1 MLLINTL
8 YFAVVVPQEAH
19 LKVDI
24 CRAEGYRWRWWERQ
38 TVIRDQRATGGLCKA
53 LEEQRIPNLSTRL
66 MCPSLL
72 VPFAG
77 LVLTATEAK
86 VSVSCLSR
94 VWFSFSRIFL
104 PGFTGRPPASECLQ
118 SWACVLAAFP
128 APSGSWL
135 MNPLPFL
142 ECLVPQDVRAT
153 MEKRWM
159 GQERLAQRHQ
169 PPCVPQNGWAF
180 RRWRLSCV
188 LGGARQGRKGPIVEV
203 MSFQSPL
210 KLKDSLKGQ
219 ICDPLSEMIK

>member
-8 YFAVVVPQEAH
+8 YFVVVVPQEAH

-38 TVIRDQRATGGLCKA
+38 TVIRDRRATGGLCKA

-72 VPFAG
+72 VPFAR

-104 PGFTGRPPASECLQ
+104 RGFTGRPPASECR
-118 SWACVLAAFP
+118 AERAF
-128 APSGSWL
+128 L
-135 MNPLPFL
+135 LRFPLPL
-142 ECLVPQDVRAT
+142 GHDWWTLCPSWSAWCLRMWGPRW
-153 MEKRWM
+153 KRD
-159 GQERLAQRHQ
+159 
-169 PPCVPQNGWAF
+169 GWGRSAWLRGTSHPVF
-180 RRWRLSCV
+180 RRMAGLS
-188 LGGARQGRKGPIVEV
+188 GGE
-203 MSFQSPL
+203 
-210 KLKDSLKGQ
+210 D
-219 ICDPLSEMIK
+219 